1 MLTTQTIFTHAARL
15 ATLPNLQANLGTLR
29 APTLRAAQ
37 GLSTT
42 VLMCH
47 PLGMAILTAVRS

>member
-1 MLTTQTIFTHAARL
+1 MTTQTLYAHAARL
-15 ATLPNLQANLGTLR
+15 ATLPNLQCTLGKLR

-42 VLMCH
+42 ILMCH

>member
-1 MLTTQTIFTHAARL
+1 MTTQTIFTHAAKL

-42 VLMCH
+42 ILMCH
-47 PLGMAILTAVRS
+47 PLGMAILTARR